1 MTAADLRR
9 LLPHRSPMLLLDE
22 VAAVEPG
29 VRLIARK
36 TISAGD
42 LWCGPGG
49 FAPYLVLESWL
60 QACAALV
67 CWDDP
72 RPDAGAGGGVLVAG
86 LRDVWV
92 GRPAFLGQTIEHRV
106 EVVRSMGG
114 SAICTGTGV
123 IADETILT
131 VAQVTIGFKRGG

>member
-29 VRLIARK
+29 VRLTARK
-36 TISAGD
+36 TISAD
-42 LWCGPGG
+42 DPWCGPAG

-67 CWDDP
+67 CWDNP
-72 RPDAGAGGGVLVAG
+72 HVGAGGEVLIAG

-92 GRPAFLGQTIEHRV
+92 ARPAFVGQTIEHRV
-106 EVVRSMGG
+106 EMVRSMGG

-123 IADETILT
+123 IADEIMLT
-131 VAQVTIGFKRGG
+131 VAQVTIGFKRG